1 MIPVTGCGRNCCVL
15 SWQANKIKRVVR
27 STLAAEMLSLEEG
40 LEEAIFLR
48 NMMEWIYGLAACTI
62 PVGSIVDNNSTVE
75 AIHSTKAVN
84 DKLLRINVGA
94 LKEFLEKCLGNS
106 IRWCDSSTQI
116 ADCMTKKGAS
126 GHILLEILQS
136 GCQKLLT

>member
-1 MIPVTGCGRNCCVL
+1 MIPVTGYGRNCCVL

-40 LEEAIFLR
+40 LEEAILLR
-48 NMMEWIYGLAACTI
+48 NMMEWIYGLAARTI
-62 PVGSIVDNNSTVE
+62 PVGGIVDNNSTVE
-75 AIHSTKAVN
+75 AILSTKAIN

-106 IRWCDSSTQI
+106 IRWCDSSAQI

-126 GHILLEILQS
+126 GHILL
-136 GCQKLLT
+136 